1 MSPAYRLDKW
11 AWLTIRACKDSSGAK
26 RLHRIMELRAMHTL
40 KPEEGAYVAC
50 MILTKCLEA
59 RESERVN
66 LLELIRAT
74 HPSEMGKYGAVEYRD
89 GVPAETGH
97 FQRFALVLMSQVR
110 MTVAAEW
117 PDYPA
122 PAKWRDDQP

>member
-50 MILTKCLEA
+50 MILADCLEA
-59 RESERVN
+59 RKSERVN
-66 LLELIRAT
+66 LLDLIKAA
-74 HPSEMGKYGAVEYRD
+74 HPSEMWKYGAVEYRN
-89 GVPAETGH
+89 GVPVETGH
-97 FQRFALVLMSQVR
+97 FQRFMLVLMSHVR
-110 MTVAAEW
+110 QTVAAEW
-117 PDYPA
+117 PGYPA
-122 PAKWRDDQP
+122 PAKFRDPQA